1 MKFPGP
7 TGRRLVVIRTPW
19 LVLISLAVWL
29 MAPLLSG
36 AQNTIGLP
44 LIVNYGKTDF
54 HGGAQTWDIKQDKRG
69 LLYFANNEGL
79 LTYDG
84 TYWKI
89 YPLPNRTILRSIA
102 IDKNDRIYVG
112 GQGEIGT
119 FSPDGNGFLH
129 YESLTG
135 LLPQSHKEFADI
147 WNIEIFSESVFFR
160 ATDRIFELKNNAIR
174 VFTPK
179 SQWQFMSL
187 AGGEL
192 MAQDR
197 KNGLLTY
204 RNNEW
209 IPLKN
214 NSCLGNELVSGIVSM
229 GSDGMLVSTIRRKF
243 YGIKNDSLSPVI
255 PHSDIESGNTDIY
268 KAGKLNSNEF
278 VAGTTSEGCLIMDFS
293 GRVIQRISRTEG
305 LQNNSVLCVFL
316 DRENNLWAGLN
327 NGISLIAYN
336 SAIKYIRPNK
346 SNELSGFSS
355 RIFNNSLYIGTSDG
369 AYTVPLSHE
378 TRDLSFSKG
387 EFSPIRN
394 SSGQVWRIDE
404 VNQQLLMGHNGGT
417 YSIDHQ
423 EATSISPEASWLFVP
438 TSAVMPS
445 PHVLAGTYTGLRLL
459 SFQNNKFTNQG
470 NLEGIYESF
479 RFLAIDNNNTI
490 WASHPYRGIYKL
502 AISADE
508 TKYDA
513 KLYTDKDG
521 LPSSL
526 NNQVFRVK
534 NRIVFATEKGAY
546 EFDPASNR
554 FVPSSFL
561 SPVFGTM
568 ELRYLNEDD
577 EGNIWF
583 CSGKAMGVVHYNEG
597 AAGSAGA
604 ASGSTGASAG
614 AASPGSSSAGPA
626 SPKFTLTWFP
636 ELKGQILSGF
646 ENVYPYNSE
655 NIFIASEKGIIHLN
669 YKKYISTQRTLSVVI
684 GNVRLVQH
692 SDSSLFGGYAPGGAG
707 NGMSGASQAGPA
719 GGGAGAEINAPFP
732 NSYNSFHFEFSSPAY
747 SLQSNI
753 EYSYKLE
760 GYDKTWSSWSS
771 KTEKDYTNLPEG
783 KYSFMVKAHDNLDDE
798 SKAAVY
804 SFSID
809 PPFYKTVWAYLGYAL
824 LFGCLIY
831 LLNRWQDRNLNRQ
844 RIKYEERQAQIIALH
859 NLEIE
864 KSEKEIIKLQNE
876 KLANEVLLKKKELA
890 NASMHLVEREDAL
903 ARVKE
908 ELQTLYKKTGHNHD
922 VKTALQL
929 VNELEK
935 NKSNWDQFAS
945 HFNEI
950 NNDFLKKLKAK
961 FPTLTNSDL
970 KVCAYLQLNLST
982 KEIAQLMNISVRG
995 VDISRYRLRKKFQLS
1010 REQTLN
1016 DFLNSVV

>member
-1 MKFPGP
+1 
-7 TGRRLVVIRTPW
+7 
-19 LVLISLAVWL
+19 
-29 MAPLLSG
+29 
-36 AQNTIGLP
+36 
-44 LIVNYGKTDF
+44 
-54 HGGAQTWDIKQDKRG
+54 
-69 LLYFANNEGL
+69 
-79 LTYDG
+79 
-84 TYWKI
+84 
-89 YPLPNRTILRSIA
+89 
-102 IDKNDRIYVG
+102 
-112 GQGEIGT
+112 
-119 FSPDGNGFLH
+119 
-129 YESLTG
+129 
-135 LLPQSHKEFADI
+135 
-147 WNIEIFSESVFFR
+147 
-160 ATDRIFELKNNAIR
+160 
-174 VFTPK
+174 
-179 SQWQFMSL
+179 
-187 AGGEL
+187 
-192 MAQDR
+192 
-197 KNGLLTY
+197 
-204 RNNEW
+204 
-209 IPLKN
+209 
-214 NSCLGNELVSGIVSM
+214 
-229 GSDGMLVSTIRRKF
+229 
-243 YGIKNDSLSPVI
+243 
-255 PHSDIESGNTDIY
+255 
-268 KAGKLNSNEF
+268 
-278 VAGTTSEGCLIMDFS
+278 
-293 GRVIQRISRTEG
+293 
-305 LQNNSVLCVFL
+305 
-316 DRENNLWAGLN
+316 
-327 NGISLIAYN
+327 
-336 SAIKYIRPNK
+336 
-346 SNELSGFSS
+346 
-355 RIFNNSLYIGTSDG
+355 
-369 AYTVPLSHE
+369 
-378 TRDLSFSKG
+378 
-387 EFSPIRN
+387 
-394 SSGQVWRIDE
+394 
-404 VNQQLLMGHNGGT
+404 
-417 YSIDHQ
+417 
-423 EATSISPEASWLFVP
+423 
-438 TSAVMPS
+438 
-445 PHVLAGTYTGLRLL
+445 
-459 SFQNNKFTNQG
+459 
-470 NLEGIYESF
+470 
-479 RFLAIDNNNTI
+479 
-490 WASHPYRGIYKL
+490 
-502 AISADE
+502 
-508 TKYDA
+508 
-513 KLYTDKDG
+513 
-521 LPSSL
+521 
-526 NNQVFRVK
+526 
-534 NRIVFATEKGAY
+534 
-546 EFDPASNR
+546 
-554 FVPSSFL
+554 
-561 SPVFGTM
+561 
-568 ELRYLNEDD
+568 
-577 EGNIWF
+577 
-583 CSGKAMGVVHYNEG
+583 
-597 AAGSAGA
+597 
-604 ASGSTGASAG
+604 
-614 AASPGSSSAGPA
+614 
-626 SPKFTLTWFP
+626 
-636 ELKGQILSGF
+636 
-646 ENVYPYNSE
+646 
-655 NIFIASEKGIIHLN
+655 
-669 YKKYISTQRTLSVVI
+669 LSVVI